1 MKGKENIFIL
11 LCLMILCSHP
21 VFSQNMTYIHDDI
34 KYNQIT
40 VMEQGF
46 GSLDDFWHWSLH
58 HSYSKDA
65 TASNKMLYRG
75 TAMEA
80 NMLQV
85 EKSDSIRSDFK
96 ARAVVEVENL
106 IDRNADIV
114 WLTEKSRLE
123 SSLLKFKKNYD
134 NFCFYGPSTDE
145 REYWKEKYDRFN
157 WAINV
162 IRKGYMPNSERKKA
176 YVQLKEDIDA
186 ANKKL
191 VACSYVLYVK
201 GEIARMNVNRK
212 PRLRTV
218 EVIAKKSQNDWYGNL
233 MRLGKKQ

>member
-1 MKGKENIFIL
+1 MKGKGNILIL
-11 LCLMILCSHP
+11 LLLLLCCLP
-21 VFSQNMTYIHDDI
+21 VSSQDATYIHDDI
-34 KYNQIT
+34 KCNQIT
-40 VMEQGF
+40 AMEQGF

-58 HSYSKDA
+58 NSYSKDA
-65 TASNKMLYRG
+65 TASNKMLFRG

-80 NMLQV
+80 NKLQV
-85 EKSDSIRSDFK
+85 EKSDSIKSDFK
-96 ARAVVEVENL
+96 DRAVVEGKNL
-106 IDRNADIV
+106 IDRNLDIV
-114 WLTEKSRLE
+114 WQTERSRLE

-145 REYWKEKYDRFN
+145 REYWKEKYDRFD

-233 MRLGKKQ
+233 TRSGKKQ

>member
-1 MKGKENIFIL
+1 MKGKGNILIL
-11 LCLMILCSHP
+11 LLLLLCCLP
-21 VFSQNMTYIHDDI
+21 VSSQDATYIHDDI
-34 KYNQIT
+34 KCNQIT
-40 VMEQGF
+40 AMEQGF

-65 TASNKMLYRG
+65 TASNKMLFRG

-80 NMLQV
+80 NKLQV
-85 EKSDSIRSDFK
+85 EKSNSIKSDFK
-96 ARAVVEVENL
+96 DRAVVEGKNL
-106 IDRNADIV
+106 IDRNLDIV
-114 WLTEKSRLE
+114 WQTERSRLE

-145 REYWKEKYDRFN
+145 REYWKEKYDRFD

-162 IRKGYMPNSERKKA
+162 IRKGYIPNSERKKA

-233 MRLGKKQ
+233 TRSGKKQ

>member
-1 MKGKENIFIL
+1 MKGKGNILIL
-11 LCLMILCSHP
+11 LLLLLCCLP
-21 VFSQNMTYIHDDI
+21 VSSQDATYIHDDI
-34 KYNQIT
+34 KCNQIT
-40 VMEQGF
+40 AMEQGF

-58 HSYSKDA
+58 NSYSKDA
-65 TASNKMLYRG
+65 TASNKMLFRG

-80 NMLQV
+80 NKLQV
-85 EKSDSIRSDFK
+85 EKSDSIKSDFK
-96 ARAVVEVENL
+96 DRAVVEGKNL
-106 IDRNADIV
+106 IDRNLDIV
-114 WLTEKSRLE
+114 WQTERSRLE

-145 REYWKEKYDRFN
+145 REYWKEKYDRFD

-233 MRLGKKQ
+233 TRIGKKQ

>member
-1 MKGKENIFIL
+1 MKCKGNILIL
-11 LCLMILCSHP
+11 LLQLLCCIP
-21 VFSQNMTYIHDDI
+21 VFSQDVTYIHDEI

-40 VMEQGF
+40 AMEQGF

-58 HSYSKDA
+58 HSYSKTA
-65 TASNKMLYRG
+65 TETNKLLYRA

-80 NMLQV
+80 NNLQV
-85 EKSDSIRSDFK
+85 EKSDSIKSDFNE
-96 ARAVVEVENL
+96 RAKVEAGNL
-106 IDRNADIV
+106 LDRNVDLV
-114 WLTEKSRLE
+114 WITERSRLE

-233 MRLGKKQ
+233 TRLGKKQ

>member
-1 MKGKENIFIL
+1 MKGKGNILIL
-11 LCLMILCSHP
+11 LLLLLCCLP
-21 VFSQNMTYIHDDI
+21 VSSQDATYIHDDI
-34 KYNQIT
+34 KCNQIT
-40 VMEQGF
+40 AMEQGF

-65 TASNKMLYRG
+65 TASNKMLFRG

-80 NMLQV
+80 NKLQV
-85 EKSDSIRSDFK
+85 EKSDSIKSDFK
-96 ARAVVEVENL
+96 DRAVVEGENL
-106 IDRNADIV
+106 LDRNLDIV
-114 WLTEKSRLE
+114 WQTERSRLE

-145 REYWKEKYDRFN
+145 REYWKEKYDRFD

-233 MRLGKKQ
+233 TRSGKKQ